1 MSRLDLV
8 TNAKKNH
15 IHLLSDKRSL
25 YDEYSIFNLHSNF
38 DFHPQ
43 VPDGHPGSVCG
54 HGLQPCL
61 LSPRPHIQVDQIAG
75 NLYNCTFQLFIL
87 FLRNKPPL
95 SWLWGFYKVLDRRFF
110 IFTLYLIVDSGIQAI
125 VFRYRKNLKSCFIV
139 HPTNFIKV
147 VYNFFK
153 PIISVKFGR
162 KIQ

>member
-1 MSRLDLV
+1 M
-8 TNAKKNH
+8 NAPKHQKISH
-15 IHLLSDKRSL
+15 PLAVWQEITVWW
-25 YDEYSIFNLHSNF
+25 IVNF
-38 DFHPQ
+38 QFTFQFQFCPQ

-61 LSPRPHIQVDQIAG
+61 LSPRTHIQVDQIAW
-75 NLYNCTFQLFIL
+75 NLYNCI
-87 FLRNKPPL
+87 FLYFSSFLSIFRNKPPL

-110 IFTLYLIVDSGIQAI
+110 TLTPYLTGDNGIQAFA
-125 VFRYRKNLKSCFIV
+125 FRYRKNLKSCFIV